1 MKAGSCRSHT
11 KVGKFYQAF
20 FGGQNI
26 GSFDVAMDH
35 SLFVQI
41 LKSMENLRHI
51 MSDKPFWKL
60 AKVFAYRMKR
70 AVLAVSVIRQQ
81 VHTLF
86 SGVLTPV

>member
-1 MKAGSCRSHT
+1 
-11 KVGKFYQAF
+11 
-20 FGGQNI
+20 
-26 GSFDVAMDH
+26 
-35 SLFVQI
+35 
-41 LKSMENLRHI
+41 

-81 VHTLF
+81 VYTLF